1 MEFLRSRTN
10 AVDQSIREYREVESE
25 YLKAD
30 EDLLSDKQIE
40 ELKQRLRS
48 AADALIDSAERLR
61 ARIDGES

>member
-10 AVDQSIREYREVESE
+10 AVDQSIREFREVERE
-25 YLKAD
+25 YLNAD
-30 EDLLSDKQIE
+30 EDSLSDEQIE

-48 AADALIDSAERLR
+48 AADGLIDSAERLR